1 MPAAPVLA
9 HTRVTLPATPEP
21 ARLGVF
27 LHGILGSG
35 GNWRTLARRA
45 IEGAHA
51 ASPDAPA
58 WGAELVDLRNHG
70 RSLGFAPPHT
80 LAACVGDLE
89 ALRASFEA
97 PVELVLGH
105 SFGGKVVLAWLAAHG
120 EALVAAGLRRA
131 IVVDS
136 VPGAGASARASDVTR
151 RVVDALVAAPA
162 WYPDRAGFSRE
173 LTHAGLE
180 KGTVDWLA
188 MNVGPAK
195 GEGGQD
201 GFAFKLDLDAIRAL
215 LRDYLE
221 QDLWSV
227 VESPPAG
234 LVLDVVV
241 GGRSEVLSAD
251 DRARLR
257 AAESRAGGGLRVTEI
272 AEAGHWVHVDAP
284 DAMLAVLLA
293 P

>member
-1 MPAAPVLA
+1 MNAPLLA
-9 HTRVTLPATPEP
+9 HTRVTLPEAPEP

-35 GNWRTLARRA
+35 GNWRTLARRGLEA
-45 IEGAHA
+45 ARDALPEG
-51 ASPDAPA
+51 PA

-70 RSLGFAPPHT
+70 RSLAFSAPHT
-80 LAACVGDLE
+80 LAACVADLE
-89 ALRASFEA
+89 ALRGAFEA

-151 RVVDALVAAPA
+151 RVVEALAAAPP
-162 WYPDRAGFSRE
+162 WYPDRAGFARE
-173 LTHAGLE
+173 LTHEGFD

-195 GEGGQD
+195 DDAGRD
-201 GFAFKLDLDAIRAL
+201 GFAFKLDLEAIRAL

-221 QDLWSV
+221 RDLWGV
-227 VESPPAG
+227 VEAPPEG
-234 LVLDVVV
+234 LVLDFVV
-241 GGRSEVLSAD
+241 GGRSEVLTPD

-257 AAESRAGGGLRVTEI
+257 HAEERAGGRLRVTEI
-272 AEAGHWVHVDAP
+272 ADAGHWVHVDAP
-284 DAMLAVLLA
+284 DAMLAVLLRA
-293 P
+293 